1 MKVKNNAVRLRR
13 RVLPSVLVGVLLC
26 EAAPLTLAQ
35 SIYSPA
41 ADDASA
47 ASRVL
52 EMFRGE
58 VRILHVPGTIKRI
71 AIGNGKLITA
81 NVVDGNLMLLGEQDG
96 MTSLVVWN
104 EKGIALQTTV
114 RIAKSEVNASLQQLR
129 AVLKSVSGLRIDAIG
144 SNIVL
149 SGVIHRDMVA
159 VVKSATQAMKN
170 VVDTTTVDEG
180 EALRKTVHFKVQI
193 MEVTRNAQRNL
204 GIAWDSAFRGPQIG
218 GAASVAT
225 GAAKAAT
232 AGTSYFLAGIA
243 SNISSQIN
251 FAVNNGDAFILA
263 APELNTR
270 SGGTAS
276 FLAGGQVPI
285 PQSGALGTTNVMY
298 KDYGVKLSINPV
310 VDANGIIS
318 AHLTTEISQ
327 IDPTVSYGGL
337 PGFLTRS
344 TSSDISMRTGE
355 TLAISGLIS
364 ADAVNDSDGMPFL
377 GQIPVIG
384 QLFRSDSFRA
394 KKSDLVIFVTP
405 LISDPELAPNT
416 DLLARADRIDS
427 GYVNKFG
434 NPEPLVADEE
444 KAAHIN
450 AVHQPIQPT
459 PALLPGPI
467 RSTPAL
473 APAAEGAQASDSQQ
487 VAADGVP
494 QAPQLRA
501 SVAAVGRD
509 AATLPSSPM
518 VPQAQPRMQPRQQA
532 LTQAQTGSQ
541 SEQQQQVQPAS
552 RLKPQAQPQP
562 ATQTQA
568 QAQTQSQPQLQL
580 QTQPQTP
587 PPSASTPPEG
597 VAEALRM
604 LNAPGQPSTA
614 PSATPDAAL
623 STTNGKVPPQ
633 QVGVLGSAPN

>member
-1 MKVKNNAVRLRR
+1 MKIKNNVARLRR
-13 RVLPSVLVGVLLC
+13 RVLPSVLIGVLLC
-26 EAAPLTLAQ
+26 EAAPLALAQ
-35 SIYSPA
+35 GASASA
-41 ADDASA
+41 TDDASA
-47 ASRVL
+47 TTHVL

-58 VRILHVPGTIKRI
+58 VRILRLPGTIKRI

-114 RIAKSEVNASLQQLR
+114 RIAKAEVNASLQQLR
-129 AVLKSVSGLRIDAIG
+129 AVLKSVSGLQIDAIG

-149 SGVIHRDMVA
+149 SGVVHRDMVA
-159 VVKSATQAMKN
+159 VIKSATQDMKN
-170 VVDTTTVDEG
+170 VIDTTTVDEG

-193 MEVTRNAQRNL
+193 MEVTRNTQRKL

-218 GAASVAT
+218 GAASVAS
-225 GAAKAAT
+225 GAAKAVT

-263 APELNTR
+263 APELNTK

-364 ADAVNDSDGMPFL
+364 ADSVNDSDGMPFL

-405 LISDPELAPNT
+405 LISDPELAPNA
-416 DLLARADRIDS
+416 DLLTRADGIDRA
-427 GYVNKFG
+427 YVNQYG
-434 NPEPLVADEE
+434 NPEPLIADEE
-444 KAAHIN
+444 KAARTS
-450 AVHQPIQPT
+450 AARQPIQPT
-459 PALLPGPI
+459 PALQPAPI
-467 RSTPAL
+467 RSTSPIAPADRAAQSPNGGDVRADGAAQAAQL
-473 APAAEGAQASDSQQ
+473 PSPAVVVESQAAPAAPALRTSQSQ
-487 VAADGVP
+487 R
-494 QAPQLRA
+494 Q
-501 SVAAVGRD
+501 
-509 AATLPSSPM
+509 
-518 VPQAQPRMQPRQQA
+518 PQAQ
-532 LTQAQTGSQ
+532 
-541 SEQQQQVQPAS
+541 S
-552 RLKPQAQPQP
+552 RPQPQP
-562 ATQTQA
+562 PL
-568 QAQTQSQPQLQL
+568 QPQ
-580 QTQPQTP
+580 P
-587 PPSASTPPEG
+587 ASTPPEG

-604 LNAPGQPSTA
+604 LNAAEEPPTA
-614 PSATPDAAL
+614 PSAPSAPRDASPSAA
-623 STTNGKVPPQ
+623 NGKVPPQ

>member
-1 MKVKNNAVRLRR
+1 MKVKNNAARLCR
-13 RVLPSVLVGVLLC
+13 RVLPSLLVGVLLC

-35 SIYSPA
+35 SIYPPA

-47 ASRVL
+47 TARVL

-81 NVVDGNLMLLGEQDG
+81 NVVDGSLMLLGEQDG

-114 RIAKSEVNASLQQLR
+114 RIAKAEVNASLQQLR
-129 AVLKSVSGLRIDAIG
+129 AVLKSVSGLHIDAIG

-149 SGVIHRDMVA
+149 SGVVHRDMA
-159 VVKSATQAMKN
+159 GVVKSATQDMKN
-170 VVDTTTVDEG
+170 VIDTTTVDEG

-193 MEVTRNAQRNL
+193 MEVTRNAQRKL
-204 GIAWDSAFRGPQIG
+204 GIGWDSAFRGPQIG

-225 GAAKAAT
+225 GAAKAIT

-243 SNISSQIN
+243 SNITSQIN

-263 APELNTR
+263 APELNTK

-310 VDANGIIS
+310 VDVNGIIS

-327 IDPTVSYGGL
+327 IDPSVSYGGL

-405 LISDPELAPNT
+405 LISDPELAPNS
-416 DLLARADRIDS
+416 DLLMRADGIDS
-427 GYVNKFG
+427 AYVKQFG
-434 NPEPLVADEE
+434 NPEPLVADKE
-444 KAAHIN
+444 KATRTTA
-450 AVHQPIQPT
+450 ARQPIQPT
-459 PALLPGPI
+459 PALLPAPI
-467 RSTPAL
+467 RSTPPL
-473 APAAEGAQASDSQQ
+473 APAEERAQAPNGGQLPADVSAQAS
-487 VAADGVP
+487 
-494 QAPQLRA
+494 QLR
-501 SVAAVGRD
+501 SPFAAVPAD
-509 AATLPSSPM
+509 AASSAA
-518 VPQAQPRMQPRQQA
+518 AQSA
-532 LTQAQTGSQ
+532 
-541 SEQQQQVQPAS
+541 
-552 RLKPQAQPQP
+552 
-562 ATQTQA
+562 
-568 QAQTQSQPQLQL
+568 SQPQS
-580 QTQPQTP
+580 QTQPRPQKIQA
-587 PPSASTPPEG
+587 PSASTPPEG

-604 LNAPGQPSTA
+604 LNAAGQPPTA
-614 PSATPDAAL
+614 PSATRDAAA

>member
-1 MKVKNNAVRLRR
+1 MKVKNNAAQLRR
-13 RVLPSVLVGVLLC
+13 RVLPSIVIGMLLC
-26 EAAPLTLAQ
+26 EAAPLALAQ
-35 SIYSPA
+35 TAYPSTS
-41 ADDASA
+41 DDLSA
-47 ASRVL
+47 NTQVL

-58 VRILHVPGTIKRI
+58 VRILHVRGTIKRI

-81 NVVDGNLMLLGEQDG
+81 NVVDGSLMLLGEQDG

-114 RIAKSEVNASLQQLR
+114 RVAKAEVNASLQQLR

-149 SGVIHRDMVA
+149 SGVVHRDMIGI
-159 VVKSATQAMKN
+159 VKSATQDMKN
-170 VVDTTTVDEG
+170 VIDTTTLDEG
-180 EALRKTVHFKVQI
+180 DALRKTVHFKVQI

-225 GAAKAAT
+225 GAAKAIT

-243 SNISSQIN
+243 SNITSQIN
-251 FAVNNGDAFILA
+251 FAVDNGDAFVLA
-263 APELNTR
+263 APELNTK

-276 FLAGGQVPI
+276 FLAGGEVPI

-318 AHLTTEISQ
+318 AHLTTQISQ

-344 TSSDISMRTGE
+344 TSSDISMRAGE

-364 ADAVNDSDGMPFL
+364 ADAANDSNGMPFL

-405 LISDPELAPNT
+405 LISDPALAPNS
-416 DLLARADRIDS
+416 DLLARADGIDS
-427 GYVNKFG
+427 GYRNKYG
-434 NPEPLVADEE
+434 NPEPLIADVE
-444 KAAHIN
+444 KATHVAMPRSPV
-450 AVHQPIQPT
+450 APT
-459 PALLPGPI
+459 PALLPSPI
-467 RSTPAL
+467 RSTPPS
-473 APAAEGAQASDSQQ
+473 APVAEPATSPISQQ
-487 VAADGVP
+487 P
-494 QAPQLRA
+494 QGPTEA
-501 SVAAVGRD
+501 SG
-509 AATLPSSPM
+509 
-518 VPQAQPRMQPRQQA
+518 Q
-532 LTQAQTGSQ
+532 GSQ
-541 SEQQQQVQPAS
+541 LPAS
-552 RLKPQAQPQP
+552 P
-562 ATQTQA
+562 ASSQA
-568 QAQTQSQPQLQL
+568 QAVAIAPAQPAP
-580 QTQPQTP
+580 QPPALPTSMP
-587 PPSASTPPEG
+587 PVG

-604 LNAPGQPSTA
+604 LNAGLETPVAPAAPSNAGQSTA
-614 PSATPDAAL
+614 
-623 STTNGKVPPQ
+623 NGKVPPQ
-633 QVGVLGSAPN
+633 QVGVLGNAPN

>member
-1 MKVKNNAVRLRR
+1 MKIKNNVARLRG
-13 RVLPSVLVGVLLC
+13 RVLPSLLIGVLLC
-26 EAAPLTLAQ
+26 EAAPLAFAE
-35 SIYSPA
+35 SASASA
-41 ADDASA
+41 ADDGA
-47 ASRVL
+47 ATTHVL

-58 VRILHVPGTIKRI
+58 VRILRLPGTIKRI

-114 RIAKSEVNASLQQLR
+114 RIAKAEVNASLQQLR
-129 AVLKSVSGLRIDAIG
+129 AVLKSVSGLQIDAIG

-149 SGVIHRDMVA
+149 SGVVHRDMVA
-159 VVKSATQAMKN
+159 VIKSATQDMKN
-170 VVDTTTVDEG
+170 VIDTTTVDEG

-193 MEVTRNAQRNL
+193 MEVTRNTQRKL

-218 GAASVAT
+218 GAASVAS
-225 GAAKAAT
+225 GAAKAVT

-263 APELNTR
+263 APELNTK

-364 ADAVNDSDGMPFL
+364 ADSVNDSDGMPFL

-405 LISDPELAPNT
+405 LISDPELAPNA
-416 DLLARADRIDS
+416 DLLTRADGIDRA
-427 GYVNKFG
+427 YVNQYG
-434 NPEPLVADEE
+434 NPEPLIADEE
-444 KAAHIN
+444 KAARTS
-450 AVHQPIQPT
+450 AARQPIQPT
-459 PALLPGPI
+459 PALQPAPI
-467 RSTPAL
+467 RSTSPIAPADRAAQSPNGGDVRADGAAQAAQL
-473 APAAEGAQASDSQQ
+473 PSPAVVVESQAAPAAPALRTSQTQ
-487 VAADGVP
+487 R
-494 QAPQLRA
+494 Q
-501 SVAAVGRD
+501 
-509 AATLPSSPM
+509 
-518 VPQAQPRMQPRQQA
+518 PQAQ
-532 LTQAQTGSQ
+532 
-541 SEQQQQVQPAS
+541 S
-552 RLKPQAQPQP
+552 RP
-562 ATQTQA
+562 
-568 QAQTQSQPQLQL
+568 QPQLQP
-580 QTQPQTP
+580 QP
-587 PPSASTPPEG
+587 ASTPPEG

-604 LNAPGQPSTA
+604 LNAAEEPPTA
-614 PSATPDAAL
+614 PSAPRDASPSAA
-623 STTNGKVPPQ
+623 NGKVPPQ

>member
-1 MKVKNNAVRLRR
+1 MKVKNNAAQLRR
-13 RVLPSVLVGVLLC
+13 RVLPSFVIGMLLC
-26 EAAPLTLAQ
+26 EATPLALAQ
-35 SIYSPA
+35 NVYSPA

-47 ASRVL
+47 STHVL

-58 VRILHVPGTIKRI
+58 VRILHVPGTVKRI

-81 NVVDGNLMLLGEQDG
+81 NVVDGSLMLLGEQDG

-114 RIAKSEVNASLQQLR
+114 RVAKAEVNASLQQLR
-129 AVLKSVSGLRIDAIG
+129 AVLKSVSGLCIDAIG

-149 SGVIHRDMVA
+149 SGVVHRDMVGI
-159 VVKSATQAMKN
+159 VKSATQDMKN
-170 VVDTTTVDEG
+170 VIDTTTVDEG
-180 EALRKTVHFKVQI
+180 DALRKTVHFKVQI

-204 GIAWDSAFRGPQIG
+204 GIAWDSAFKGPQIG

-225 GAAKAAT
+225 GAAKAIT

-243 SNISSQIN
+243 SNITSQIN
-251 FAVNNGDAFILA
+251 FAVDNGDAFVLA
-263 APELNTR
+263 APELNTK

-276 FLAGGQVPI
+276 FLAGGEVPI

-318 AHLTTEISQ
+318 AHLTTQISQ

-344 TSSDISMRTGE
+344 TSSDISMRAGE

-364 ADAVNDSDGMPFL
+364 ADAANDSNGMPFL

-405 LISDPELAPNT
+405 LISDPELAPNS
-416 DLLARADRIDS
+416 DLLARADGIDL
-427 GYVNKFG
+427 GYRNKYG
-434 NPEPLVADEE
+434 NPEPLIADAE
-444 KAAHIN
+444 KATHTATPR
-450 AVHQPIQPT
+450 QPIAPT
-459 PALLPGPI
+459 LALLLAPV
-467 RSTPAL
+467 RSTPPRAPTVEPVPSPVSEL
-473 APAAEGAQASDSQQ
+473 RRAPARAAGQTSQ
-487 VAADGVP
+487 
-494 QAPQLRA
+494 
-501 SVAAVGRD
+501 
-509 AATLPSSPM
+509 LPSSSAHLEAQATPTA
-518 VPQAQPRMQPRQQA
+518 PAQPAP
-532 LTQAQTGSQ
+532 
-541 SEQQQQVQPAS
+541 
-552 RLKPQAQPQP
+552 QPQP
-562 ATQTQA
+562 
-568 QAQTQSQPQLQL
+568 LK
-580 QTQPQTP
+580 
-587 PPSASTPPEG
+587 PSASRPPEG

-604 LNAPGQPSTA
+604 LNAGQEPPAA
-614 PSATPDAAL
+614 PAAPHDAGQ

>member
-1 MKVKNNAVRLRR
+1 MKIKNNVARLRR
-13 RVLPSVLVGVLLC
+13 RVLPSVLIGVLLC
-26 EAAPLTLAQ
+26 EAAPLALAQ
-35 SIYSPA
+35 GASASA
-41 ADDASA
+41 TDDASA
-47 ASRVL
+47 TTHVL

-58 VRILHVPGTIKRI
+58 VRILRLPGTIKRI

-114 RIAKSEVNASLQQLR
+114 RIAKAEVNASLQQLR
-129 AVLKSVSGLRIDAIG
+129 AVLKSVSGLQIDAIG

-149 SGVIHRDMVA
+149 SGVVHRDMVA
-159 VVKSATQAMKN
+159 VIKSATQDMKN
-170 VVDTTTVDEG
+170 VIDTTTVDEG

-193 MEVTRNAQRNL
+193 MEVTRNTQRKL

-218 GAASVAT
+218 GAASVAS
-225 GAAKAAT
+225 GAAKAVT

-263 APELNTR
+263 APELNTK

-364 ADAVNDSDGMPFL
+364 ADSVNDSDGMPFL

-405 LISDPELAPNT
+405 LISDPELAPNA
-416 DLLARADRIDS
+416 DLLTRADGIDRA
-427 GYVNKFG
+427 YVNQYG
-434 NPEPLVADEE
+434 NPEPLIADEE
-444 KAAHIN
+444 KAARTS
-450 AVHQPIQPT
+450 AARQPIQPT
-459 PALLPGPI
+459 PALQPAPI
-467 RSTPAL
+467 RSTSPIAPADRAAQSPNGGDVRADGAAQAAQL
-473 APAAEGAQASDSQQ
+473 PSPAVVVESQAAPAAPALRTSQSQ
-487 VAADGVP
+487 R
-494 QAPQLRA
+494 Q
-501 SVAAVGRD
+501 
-509 AATLPSSPM
+509 
-518 VPQAQPRMQPRQQA
+518 PQAQ
-532 LTQAQTGSQ
+532 
-541 SEQQQQVQPAS
+541 S
-552 RLKPQAQPQP
+552 RPQPQP
-562 ATQTQA
+562 PL
-568 QAQTQSQPQLQL
+568 QPQ
-580 QTQPQTP
+580 P
-587 PPSASTPPEG
+587 ASTPPEG

-604 LNAPGQPSTA
+604 LNAAEEPPTA
-614 PSATPDAAL
+614 PSAPRDASPSAA
-623 STTNGKVPPQ
+623 NGKVPPQ

>member
-1 MKVKNNAVRLRR
+1 MKVKNNAAQLRR
-13 RVLPSVLVGVLLC
+13 RVLPSIVISMLLC
-26 EAAPLTLAQ
+26 EAAPLALAQ
-35 SIYSPA
+35 TVYSTTS
-41 ADDASA
+41 DDLSA
-47 ASRVL
+47 NTQVL

-58 VRILHVPGTIKRI
+58 VRILHVRGTIKRI

-81 NVVDGNLMLLGEQDG
+81 NVVDGSLMLLGEQDG

-114 RIAKSEVNASLQQLR
+114 RVAKAEVNASLQQLR

-149 SGVIHRDMVA
+149 SGVVHRDMIGI
-159 VVKSATQAMKN
+159 VKSATQDMKN
-170 VVDTTTVDEG
+170 VIDTTTVDEG
-180 EALRKTVHFKVQI
+180 DALRKTVHFKVQI

-225 GAAKAAT
+225 GAAKAIT

-243 SNISSQIN
+243 SNITSQIN
-251 FAVNNGDAFILA
+251 FAVDNGDAFVLA
-263 APELNTR
+263 APELNTK

-276 FLAGGQVPI
+276 FLAGGEVPI

-318 AHLTTEISQ
+318 AHLTTQISQ

-344 TSSDISMRTGE
+344 TSSDISMRAGE

-364 ADAVNDSDGMPFL
+364 ADAANDSNGMPFL

-405 LISDPELAPNT
+405 LISDPALAPNS
-416 DLLARADRIDS
+416 DLLARADGIDS
-427 GYVNKFG
+427 GYRNKYG
-434 NPEPLVADEE
+434 NPEPLIADAE
-444 KAAHIN
+444 KATHVARPRSPV
-450 AVHQPIQPT
+450 APT
-459 PALLPGPI
+459 PALLPSPI
-467 RSTPAL
+467 RSTPPR
-473 APAAEGAQASDSQQ
+473 APVAEPATSPISQQ
-487 VAADGVP
+487 P
-494 QAPQLRA
+494 QGPAEA
-501 SVAAVGRD
+501 SG
-509 AATLPSSPM
+509 
-518 VPQAQPRMQPRQQA
+518 Q
-532 LTQAQTGSQ
+532 GSQ
-541 SEQQQQVQPAS
+541 LPAS
-552 RLKPQAQPQP
+552 P
-562 ATQTQA
+562 ASSQA
-568 QAQTQSQPQLQL
+568 QAVPTAPAQPAP
-580 QTQPQTP
+580 QPPALPTSMP
-587 PPSASTPPEG
+587 PVG

-604 LNAPGQPSTA
+604 LNAGLETPVTPAAPSNAGQSTA
-614 PSATPDAAL
+614 
-623 STTNGKVPPQ
+623 NGKVPPQ
-633 QVGVLGSAPN
+633 QVGVLGNAPN